1 MTKLQKPKAEES
13 AAEKKVEKKAAK
25 RVAPEKKPVV
35 KKAAAAK
42 VLKKAEEVYLQF
54 AGEQWCTS
62 ALTEQAKAAYVAE
75 GHRASAI
82 KKLELYVKPEER
94 RAYYVINEKA
104 TGSIEF

>member
-1 MTKLQKPKAEES
+1 MSKAEKD
-13 AAEKKVEKKAAK
+13 AAVTAEKKAKPVRKAAVK
-25 RVAPEKKPVV
+25 AP
-35 KKAAAAK
+35 AQK
-42 VLKKAEEVYLQF
+42 VEEVYLQF

-62 ALTEQAKAAYVAE
+62 ALTEQAKATYVAE